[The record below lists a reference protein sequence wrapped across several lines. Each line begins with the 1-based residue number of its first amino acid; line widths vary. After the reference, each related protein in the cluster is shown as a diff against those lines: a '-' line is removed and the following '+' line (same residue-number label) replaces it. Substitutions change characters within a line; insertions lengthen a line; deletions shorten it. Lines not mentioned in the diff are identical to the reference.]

1 MDNQL
6 SSFRSHQ
13 ALSREK
19 LLYRYTNALAREDIE
34 TMAVILQLAEQDEI
48 LEQMITDV
56 HELNRPPEAELFY
69 QEDTQFLQNIIQSQ
83 KPEKMPSS
91 PSSERKS
98 KSKQKPSMSD
108 LVRRLREVG
117 LEKEFIVRRLVP
129 SYTAPLPG
137 EADKERALGVAA
149 IVERIFGWMPGSI
162 FSSTDLTVNPTLVGV
177 TRFKRDERS
186 NLATLEGYTAYAYY
200 LATLVLKATAERAQK
215 PVPTEA
221 STVRKD
227 ILAHYGS
234 LSFEHVLRYIW
245 DLGIPVLPLQDKGTF
260 HGACWR
266 VAFRNVIVLKLRALS
281 DVRLIFDLLHELHHA
296 GQAPDQS
303 HFATIETDQMYQLR
317 QQAEEEQAASRFAGD
332 VLLDGRAED
341 LVQQCVDQAHGNI
354 PWFKRV
360 VPLVAQ
366 REQVSTAAL
375 ANYLAF
381 RLSLQ
386 NIKWWGT
393 AVHLQE
399 PSETAGTTARTVLLQ
414 QCHLEVLEES
424 DRALLLQ
431 ALAEKEA

>member
-6 SSFRSHQ
+6 SSRSHQ
-13 ALSREK
+13 TLSREK

-34 TMAVILQLAEQDEI
+34 TMAAILQLAEEDEI
-48 LEQMITDV
+48 LEQMITEV

-69 QEDTQFLQNIIQSQ
+69 QEDTRLLQSIIQSQ
-83 KPEKMPSS
+83 RPERGPS
-91 PSSERKS
+91 PLASEKKS
-98 KSKQKPSMSD
+98 ESKQTPSTSG
-108 LVRRLREVG
+108 LCRRLKEVG
-117 LEKEFIVRRLVP
+117 LGKEFIMRRLVP
-129 SYTAPLPG
+129 SYTAPLPD
-137 EADKERALGVAA
+137 EPDKERALGVAA
-149 IVERIFGWMPGSI
+149 MVERIFGWKPGSI
-162 FSSTDLTVNPTLVGV
+162 FASTDLAVNATLVGT

-200 LATLVLKATAERAQK
+200 LAILVLKATAERAQK

-221 STVRKD
+221 STIRRD

-245 DLGIPVLPLQDKGTF
+245 DLGIPVLPLQDKEAF

-266 VAFRNVIVLKLRALS
+266 VASRNVIVLTLRTLS
-281 DVRLIFDLLHELHHA
+281 DIRLIFDLLHELRHA
-296 GQAPDQS
+296 GQAPEQS
-303 HFATIETDQMYQLR
+303 QFATIETDQMYKLR
-317 QQAEEEQAASRFAGD
+317 QKAEEEQTASRFAGD

-341 LVQQCVDQAHGNI
+341 LARQCVDQAHGHI
-354 PWFKRV
+354 ERLKRV
-360 VPLVAQ
+360 VPLVAR

-386 NIKWWGT
+386 NIDWWGT
-393 AVHLQE
+393 ATNLQE
-399 PSETAGTTARTVLLQ
+399 PGDTAGTTARAMLLQ
-414 QCHLEVLEES
+414 QCHLEMLEEE
-424 DRALLLQ
+424 DHALLLQ